1 MTSEFWNWILHD
13 FTKFYLFWR
22 LLTSANPHFFLYRC
36 GAKSG
41 HGVPR
46 ESANNFQV
54 VERCGRHGTMWYPL
68 VAGWF
73 ILYYF
78 VENSTQTMMI
88 AGVPHDLGNLHLG
101 TGM

>member
-46 ESANNFQV
+46 ESANHFQV

-78 VENSTQTMMI
+78 VIFCGKFDPNNDDSW
-88 AGVPHDLGNLHLG
+88 G
-101 TGM
+101 TP